1 MRYVAAFSLIAASLI
16 GSASLPASADAQ
28 TSDPALTRL
37 FLDPNDSTPIYQIL
51 SFSSQTAVAEYYGN
65 TSEEAKL
72 ATEFFKGYTGDS
84 AAMLFTRFPDEPG
97 RAHLYGANVND
108 LSLTQLQAI
117 KGPISIVS
125 DGFTYSGHVDMSTV
139 TGFDEAANR
148 IKAALNK
155 TLPVAA
161 TTTGSSIAPVTVS
174 FTGSTNANIL
184 TVSSIS
190 SGSIQVGSIIDGQGL
205 PPGIQVSAQLSGTPG
220 GAGVYSLFLH
230 GLSKVDIPIPTE
242 SMTETYGVL
251 TVGSS
256 SGTVATGEQVTGAGV
271 LPFTAIEDHLSGSGA
286 GSTWVVNKTQS
297 TSSEPMTITAAPLFV
312 RYTLVKGPVVD
323 GKEQDR
329 GFFFLQQSQNFN
341 FSTSSLSYLRG
352 GAGHAAYKLGM
363 SKNNAGPSNTDAF
376 LSTPGLIVI
385 PNSEPY
391 CLAPTC
397 TTEAAYM
404 SQLASEDPE
413 WSTFQNEYFLTSLVP
428 PGTPA
433 ALAAWAES
441 TNGEYTYLDGYSA
454 STPPIVDS
462 LEPAA
467 EGFAAAPAA
476 TVPEPS
482 TWALLLLG
490 FAGLGLARRR
500 PSTSASGRPIG
511 LTKRPSADVRLFE

>member
-1 MRYVAAFSLIAASLI
+1 MRRRNSPQSSLKVILAIPQLCCLRVFPMNPEERIFMGQISMI
-16 GSASLPASADAQ
+16 S
-28 TSDPALTRL
+28 RL
-37 FLDPNDSTPIYQIL
+37 L
-51 SFSSQTAVAEYYGN
+51 
-65 TSEEAKL
+65 
-72 ATEFFKGYTGDS
+72 
-84 AAMLFTRFPDEPG
+84 
-97 RAHLYGANVND
+97 
-108 LSLTQLQAI
+108 QLQAI

-125 DGFTYSGHVDMSTV
+125 DGFTYSGHVDLSTV
-139 TGFDEAANR
+139 TGFDQAANR

-155 TLPVAA
+155 NLPIAA
-161 TTTGSSIAPVTVS
+161 SITGSSIAPVTVS

-251 TVGSS
+251 TVGSA

-271 LPFTAIEDHLSGSGA
+271 LQYTAIEDHLSGSGA

-297 TSSEPMTITAAPLFV
+297 TPGEDMTITAAPLFV

-352 GAGHAAYKLGM
+352 GAGNAAFLLGM

-397 TTEAAYM
+397 TTEAAYL
-404 SQLASEDPE
+404 SQLASEDPD
-413 WSTFQNEYFLTSLVP
+413 WSTFQNEYFLSSLIP
-428 PGTPA
+428 PGTPS

-441 TNGEYTYLDGYSA
+441 TDGQYTYLDGYSA

-467 EGFAAAPAA
+467 ERFAAAPAV

-490 FAGLGLARRR
+490 FAGLGLARLR
-500 PSTSASGRPIG
+500 PSTGASGRRIG
-511 LTKRPSADVRLFE
+511 LTKRLSAEVRLFE